1 MASIDNAGEILIKL
15 LIIGESSVGKSCL
28 LLRFAE
34 GKFNEN
40 FLTTIGIDFK
50 VRKET
55 IDDAK
60 VKLQIWDTAG
70 QEKFRTITKAYYRGA
85 NGILLVFDV
94 TNRDS
99 FNKTQ
104 TWMSSIKDS
113 ITDPVDIVL
122 VGNKAD
128 SPDDPNRT
136 VSKEEGEQMAADY
149 NVQYF
154 ETSAKTGY
162 NVEETFMKLATMV
175 KRRKDKEATE
185 SGGAASAK
193 SGGGKVVS
201 IKEGS
206 NQKKKGCC

>member
-1 MASIDNAGEILIKL
+1 MDNSGEILIKL

-34 GKFNEN
+34 DKFNEN

-85 NGILLVFDV
+85 HGILLVFDV

-99 FNKTQ
+99 FNKTKQ
-104 TWMSSIKDS
+104 WMASIKES
-113 ITDPVDIVL
+113 ISDPVDIIL

-128 SPDDPNRT
+128 NPDDPTSSNRVVT
-136 VSKEEGEQMAADY
+136 KEEGEEMAAEFGVPY
-149 NVQYF
+149 C

-162 NVEETFMKLATMV
+162 NVEATFMKIATIV
-175 KRRKDKEATE
+175 KRRKDKEPTPGTAQPR
-185 SGGAASAK
+185 
-193 SGGGKVVS
+193 KVD
-201 IKEGS
+201 IKKNDNKTNS
-206 NQKKKGCC
+206 KKDSGCC